1 MLLCSKATPEHCH
14 RSLVAEYLHRKW
26 GDIEI
31 VHQNQELAR
40 RLFPIY
46 AAIPMQL
53 FQVAAGFWNTERK
66 RCLTDLETP
75 SPTAGSIQGSL
86 LGQIQH

>member
-46 AAIPMQL
+46 AAIPSCSR
-53 FQVAAGFWNTERK
+53 V
-66 RCLTDLETP
+66 LEHRAKEMP
-75 SPTAGSIQGSL
+75 N
-86 LGQIQH
+86 